1 VNSAPLRCAFY
12 GSRPVAQQENK
23 VEEEGVKS
31 ALELA
36 MERISGLPELTP
48 EEIAEQKEREYR
60 PVGEALA
67 NKYMQDIIDEQDIQ
81 TELSRHRGNAGRII
95 RQAFISCL
103 CRSIRLEDFQMTV
116 KAMNGLCRL
125 AGDADDIREKANA
138 AWARILDDFENRK
151 NKTLQE
157 NEASEREKLNAL
169 GISGSAVRPN
179 LKDNESLKK
188 NLDELR
194 ASFEPELEELRAV
207 FLQQLQPE

>member
-1 VNSAPLRCAFY
+1 MDH
-12 GSRPVAQQENK
+12 EK
-23 VEEEGVKS
+23 ETEEERVKS
-31 ALELA
+31 ALEIA

-67 NKYMQDIIDEQDIQ
+67 NKYMQEILDENDL
-81 TELSRHRGNAGRII
+81 LSGFNDHQGVAGTIVR
-95 RQAFISCL
+95 RALVAHL
-103 CRSIRLEDFQMTV
+103 CRSIQLDDFQATV
-116 KAMNGLCRL
+116 RAMNGLCQL
-125 AGDADDIREKANA
+125 AGDAEGIREKANT
-138 AWARILDDFENRK
+138 AWTRILDDFENRK

-157 NEASEREKLNAL
+157 NEASERERLNVL

-188 NLDELR
+188 KLDELH
-194 ASFEPELEELRAV
+194 ASFEPGLEGLRAV

>member
-1 VNSAPLRCAFY
+1 
-12 GSRPVAQQENK
+12 
-23 VEEEGVKS
+23 
-31 ALELA
+31 
-36 MERISGLPELTP
+36 
-48 EEIAEQKEREYR
+48 
-60 PVGEALA
+60 
-67 NKYMQDIIDEQDIQ
+67 
-81 TELSRHRGNAGRII
+81 
-95 RQAFISCL
+95 
-103 CRSIRLEDFQMTV
+103 MTV